1 MTAQRLPASIR
12 WSCVRKRRFSSYR
25 LAEKIAAK
33 MRRRDEEA
41 MQVYGCKPCGGWHIG
56 HRSDGQ

>member
-1 MTAQRLPASIR
+1 MTAQRLPASVR

-33 MRRRDEEA
+33 MRRRDEEE
-41 MQVYGCKPCGGWHIG
+41 MQVYACKPCGGWHIG
-56 HRSDGQ
+56 HRSDAR